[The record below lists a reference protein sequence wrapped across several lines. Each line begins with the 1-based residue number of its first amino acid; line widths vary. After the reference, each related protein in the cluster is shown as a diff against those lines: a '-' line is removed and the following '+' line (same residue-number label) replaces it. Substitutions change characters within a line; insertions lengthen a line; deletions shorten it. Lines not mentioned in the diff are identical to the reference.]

1 MGKRSERI
9 SPLCTAME
17 IAGSLRSH
25 ANQAA
30 VSCLVIPAQ
39 VEPRVEVRDRQGLGS
54 RLRGNDE
61 LPLMRG
67 DSSTAGRPA
76 GGNSQ

>member
-67 DSSTAGRPA
+67 DSSTAGRPDR
-76 GGNSQ
+76 